1 MVLLRLIVINFTL
14 VQEVAVFYD
23 KTVEGGRDLAA
34 NNPSQL
40 AKMMVKKLKS
50 QKLTA
55 EIVDSDSLTK
65 YYAC

>member
-14 VQEVAVFYD
+14 VHEAAVVYD
-23 KTVEGGRDLAA
+23 KTAEVGRGLAG

-55 EIVDSDSLTK
+55 EIFDSDSLTK

>member
-14 VQEVAVFYD
+14 VQEAAVFYD
-23 KTVEGGRDLAA
+23 KTAEGGRGLAV